1 MGPGQ
6 VSMALA
12 TPEFRTPD
20 EEVDVAYPL
29 TEKKKKAIRMSWS
42 MVYNT
47 RPLLVDRSS
56 VGVQWMLQKHRGVL
70 FSGEESWQDTA
81 GSEVSIG
88 IWRLTM

>member
-29 TEKKKKAIRMSWS
+29 TEKKKSHQNV
-42 MVYNT
+42 MVHG
-47 RPLLVDRSS
+47 L
-56 VGVQWMLQKHRGVL
+56 
-70 FSGEESWQDTA
+70 
-81 GSEVSIG
+81 
-88 IWRLTM
+88 